1 MSKLLAAGWKSV
13 SLVDVVEHPSFTLWL
28 CGCNLMC
35 PFCHNWRIAERDSKI
50 CKWIDIAEILEE
62 VVASR
67 FLVDYLHVTGGEPL
81 MQYSSLRDL
90 LTGAHRAGLMNSL
103 NSNLTLPVKYLA
115 YLVEA
120 GVVDHVA
127 TDLKIPPSNLFGLPE
142 KSTLV
147 LWRNYLESLKLIME
161 SETPLELRIPLHK
174 GLTVEVLRKYLGEVL
189 PYISR
194 NETIVVLN
202 QLIGEPFTN
211 PRNPAWCREYCG
223 VGEEL
228 VKAIVEALSDVGF
241 KKIVVRSI
249 PGFT

>member
-1 MSKLLAAGWKSV
+1 
-13 SLVDVVEHPSFTLWL
+13 
-28 CGCNLMC
+28 MC
-35 PFCHNWRIAERDSKI
+35 PFCHNWRLAERDSKI

-81 MQYSSLRDL
+81 MQYNALRDL
-90 LTGAHRAGLMNSL
+90 LVEAHRAGLMNSL

-127 TDLKIPPSNLFGLPE
+127 TDLKIPPSILFGLPE

-147 LWRNYLESLKLIME
+147 LWRNYLENLKLIMG
-161 SETPLELRIPLHK
+161 SKIPLELRIPLHR
-174 GLTVEVLRKYLGEVL
+174 GLTLEVLKRHISEVL
-189 PYISR
+189 PYITR
-194 NETIVVLN
+194 TETTIVLN
-202 QLIGEPFTN
+202 QLIGEPLTN

-228 VKAIVEALSDVGF
+228 VKAIVEALSNVGF
-241 KKIVVRSI
+241 KKIIVRSI
-249 PGFT
+249 PGFA

>member
-1 MSKLLAAGWKSV
+1 
-13 SLVDVVEHPSFTLWL
+13 
-28 CGCNLMC
+28 MC
-35 PFCHNWRIAERDSKI
+35 PFCHNWRLAERDSKI

-62 VVASR
+62 AVASR
-67 FLVDYLHVTGGEPL
+67 FLVDYFHVTGGEPL

-90 LTGAHRAGLMNSL
+90 LVGAHRAGLMNSL

-127 TDLKIPPSNLFGLPE
+127 TDLKIPPSILFGLPE
-142 KSTLV
+142 KSILV
-147 LWRNYLESLKLIME
+147 LWRNYLENLKLITG
-161 SETPLELRIPLHK
+161 SKIPLELRIPLHR
-174 GLTVEVLRKYLGEVL
+174 GLTLEVLKRHLSEVL
-189 PYISR
+189 PYITR
-194 NETIVVLN
+194 TETTIVLN
-202 QLIGEPFTN
+202 QLIGEPLTN

-241 KKIVVRSI
+241 KKIIVRSI
-249 PGFT
+249 PGFA